1 MKKQNRVA
9 SDLTEARNRA
19 GLRQIDV
26 AHLLGVQHAR
36 ISQIEN
42 GKVLPNVIEVATLSI
57 VYGKE
62 MESLVSGLLDQV
74 IANLVERL
82 SAVPSVSRDM
92 PETYQRADTLSDLAR
107 RLEVLAT
114 SRHAGA

>member
-1 MKKQNRVA
+1 MKKQYHVA

-36 ISQIEN
+36 ISKIEN
-42 GKVLPNVIEVATLSI
+42 GKVLPTVVEVTTLSI

-62 MESLVSGLLDQV
+62 MEGLVSGLFDQV
-74 IANLVERL
+74 VSNLIERL
-82 SAVPSVSRDM
+82 KAVPSVSRDM

-107 RLEVLAT
+107 RLEVLAN